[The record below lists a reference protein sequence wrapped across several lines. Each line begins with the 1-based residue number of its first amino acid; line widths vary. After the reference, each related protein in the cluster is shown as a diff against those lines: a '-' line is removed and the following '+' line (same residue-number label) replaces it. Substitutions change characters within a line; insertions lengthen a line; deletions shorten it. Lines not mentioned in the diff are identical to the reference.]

1 MSSIELTDASTD
13 LEILLDRVKER
24 IGSKT
29 DADAARALEVSS
41 ATIPTWRKR
50 GTVPYGDFVRWAY
63 KNDVSMDWLFYGG
76 PIDIETA
83 TDLELGRSYP
93 IDKQLLAICIEA
105 ADVMIKEMGVELS
118 PEKRAQI
125 VSLLY
130 EQYED
135 MAEPEIDSE
144 KVVRLIKLAS

>member
-1 MSSIELTDASTD
+1 MSSYELANANDE
-13 LEILLDRVKER
+13 LEILLSRVKQY
-24 IGSKT
+24 IDSDK
-29 DADAARALEVSS
+29 DADVARALKVSPS
-41 ATIPTWRKR
+41 AIPTWRKR
-50 GTVPYGDFVRWAY
+50 GTVPYGDIVKFAY
-63 KNDVSMDWLFYGG
+63 ANDVSLDWLFYGG